1 VRSFIRSVCFGTAL
15 LAVSAHAQT
24 ELPPGTWS
32 VSNAPAELR
41 DAISRADV
49 VLKSMDEK
57 MMRELTAALGAGG
70 AGRAMEACH
79 ADVDEAAY
87 RVARAEGIAAG
98 RTSDRLRRPT
108 NAPRPWAAP
117 LVKAYAG
124 KPAKDVEGFV
134 VDLGE
139 TVGVIRPMAQ
149 RPMCAACHGPADKFS
164 PAVRAALK
172 DRFPA
177 DRGTGFKE
185 GEIRGW
191 FWVEIP
197 KTR

>member
-1 VRSFIRSVCFGTAL
+1 MRSFIRSVCFGTAL
-15 LAVSAHAQT
+15 LAVAAHAQT
-24 ELPPGTWS
+24 ELPPRTWP

-49 VLKSMDEK
+49 VLKDMDDT
-57 MMRELTAALGAGG
+57 MIRELTDALKAG
-70 AGRAMEACH
+70 AGRAMDACH
-79 ADVDEAAY
+79 VDVDEAAY
-87 RVARAEGIAAG
+87 RVGRSEGIAAG

-134 VDLGE
+134 VDLGA
-139 TVGVIRPMAQ
+139 TVGVMRPMAQ
-149 RPMCAACHGPADKFS
+149 RPMCASCHGPADKLS
-164 PAVRAALK
+164 SAVRAALK
-172 DRFPA
+172 ERYPA

-197 KTR
+197 KAR